1 MALVRH
7 IDGTRVT
14 PVSTGWRCAAFPP
27 GQVDRPGALDGANG
41 RWFDAV
47 VPGTA
52 ASALAAAA
60 AWTDEDARDFDAE
73 DWWFRCRVATPPPAG
88 GARTAL
94 RFGGLATLADV
105 WLDGV
110 HVLRSGS
117 MFVEH
122 EVDVG
127 SDKAEERELTIRFS
141 SLNEALKARRPRPRW
156 RAQVVSQ
163 QQLRWFRTTLFGR
176 IPEWTPP
183 LAPVGPYLPITLE
196 TRTFVH
202 VLSADVKP
210 RVEGRDG
217 VCEVRLRLLPLNR
230 TIERIWVQVGDERT
244 ELECEQAAE
253 GSVVVARG
261 TARVRDASLWWP
273 FTHGEPVLYAVHVFV
288 RTKDQEIAIDLG
300 RTGFRQIDLRQEGG
314 GFGLRVNG
322 VDVFCRGACWSP
334 LDIVGLGVDARAL
347 SGMLGAVRRAGMN
360 MIRVGGTMTY
370 PPAAFFDACDELGIL
385 VWQDFMFANMD
396 YPVADEGF
404 ATLARAEAVQLMDRV
419 QLSPSLSILCGGSEV
434 EQQAAMLGLPREA
447 WHSPLF
453 DDWLPSAARAWRP
466 DVPYVTSSPTGGALP
481 FRVDTGPSHYYG
493 VGAYRRPVEDARRA
507 RVRFTSECLAF
518 ANVPGDETIDEFMAG
533 DAAIHGARW
542 KRRVPRDKGSSWDFD
557 DVRDHYVGE
566 LFGVDPHHLRMTD
579 APRYLQ
585 LARVATG
592 EAMAA
597 TMAEWRR
604 VGSECRGALVWLLRD
619 FWPGAGWGV
628 IDAYGRPKAAYYFLK
643 RALKPATVLITDEGL
658 NGLSLHAIND
668 GPAPLEADIRLVLYR
683 LGEVPVAEGTAPVAV
698 PAHGAVE
705 VFGDSLLGRFTDS
718 TYAYRFAGPGH
729 DVAVATLQER
739 ATGERIGEA
748 FFFPRR
754 LPSER
759 HADLGVEA
767 SAELLQ
773 AGEWL
778 VTVRT
783 KRFAQAVAFDARGF
797 VADDDF
803 FHIEPGGERKV
814 LLRGHGQIASA
825 RVVPL
830 NAFAATRITTK
841 SPSG

>member
-7 IDGTRVT
+7 VSGTRVT
-14 PVSTGWRCAAFPP
+14 PVSTGWKCASFPP
-27 GQVDRPGALDGANG
+27 GQVDGPRALDDAKGP
-41 RWFDAV
+41 WFDAI

-52 ASALAAAA
+52 ASSLAAAS
-60 AWTDEDARDFDAE
+60 AWTEDDSRDFDAE
-73 DWWFRCRVATPPPAG
+73 DWWFRCRVPTPPSPG

-110 HVLRSGS
+110 HVLRSDS
-117 MFVEH
+117 MFLEH

-127 SDKAEERELTIRFS
+127 PGTDEREITIRFS
-141 SLNEALKARRPRPRW
+141 ALNEALKARRPRPRW

-176 IPEWTPP
+176 IREWTPP
-183 LAPVGPYLPITLE
+183 LAPVGPYLPVTLE
-196 TRTFVH
+196 LRTLIQ

-217 VCEVRLRLLPLNR
+217 LCDVGLRLVPLGR
-230 TIERIWVQVGDERT
+230 TIERIWIQLGDQRT
-244 ELECEQAAE
+244 ELECGQEPD
-253 GSVVVARG
+253 GSVVTARG

-273 FTHGEPVLYAVHVFV
+273 STHGEPVLYAVRLLVQTSDGEV
-288 RTKDQEIAIDLG
+288 EIDLG
-300 RTGFRQIDLRQEGG
+300 RTGFRRIELLQEGG

-334 LDIVGLGVDARAL
+334 LDIVGLGVDGDAL
-347 SGMLGAVRRAGMN
+347 SRTLGAVRSAGMN

-370 PPAAFFDACDELGIL
+370 PTAAFFDACDELGIL

-396 YPVADEGF
+396 YPVADEAF
-404 ATLARAEAVQLMDRV
+404 AKLARAEAVQLMDRV

-434 EQQAAMLGLPREA
+434 EQQAAMLGLPPEA
-447 WHSPLF
+447 WQSPLF
-453 DDWLPSAARAWRP
+453 DDLLPSTARAWRP
-466 DVPYVTSSPTGGALP
+466 DVAYVTSSPTGGALP
-481 FRVDTGPSHYYG
+481 FRVDTGLSHYYG
-493 VGAYRRPVEDARRA
+493 VGAYRRPLEDARRA

-533 DAAIHGARW
+533 DGAVYGARW
-542 KRRVPRDKGSSWDFD
+542 KRRVPRDKGASWDFD

-579 APRYLQ
+579 VARYLQ

-592 EAMAA
+592 EVMAA

-604 VGSECRGALVWLLRD
+604 AGSECGGALVWLLRD

-643 RALKPATVLITDEGL
+643 RALKPTTLLITDEGL

-668 GPAPLEADIRLVLYR
+668 GPVALEAEIRLVLYR
-683 LGEVPVAEGTAPVAV
+683 LGEVPVAEGTAPVEV

-718 TYAYRFAGPGH
+718 TYAYRFAAPGH
-729 DVAVATLQER
+729 DVAIATLRDR
-739 ATGERIGEA
+739 ATRETIGQA
-748 FFFPRR
+748 FFFPQRR
-754 LPSER
+754 PSER
-759 HADLGVEA
+759 CADLGVEA

-773 AGEWL
+773 AGEWR
-778 VTVRT
+778 VTVRAR
-783 KRFAQAVAFDARGF
+783 RFAQAVAFDARGF

-803 FHIEPGGERKV
+803 FHIEPGGERTI
-814 LLRGHGQIASA
+814 LLRGPGPIVSA

-830 NAFAATRITTK
+830 NAYAGTRITTR
-841 SPSG
+841 SPGG